1 MPRTPTPS
9 VLLAVLFALALPG
22 SSELIQAQ
30 QTQAIKI
37 AMLSPRG
44 GTTHQAFKKL
54 NDYVVKET
62 NKAAELRIYPSG
74 VAGDEVDA
82 IRKMQLGQMDGA
94 IVTTTGL
101 ALIEPQTAVLDAPGI
116 INDFP
121 VMEAVLKEMH
131 TDIAQLLAKKKVHY
145 MFSVPNGGY
154 RVFSKGKIEHVAD
167 MKRHRF
173 WLWPAS
179 YIAKEW
185 LREAGVTGVP
195 LGANDVFG
203 ALQAGTVDAL
213 TSTPISVVALR
224 WHTKLDFVTASSR
237 GVLDF
242 HFVVNKSKWDA
253 LPQNVKN
260 SINNHLPEARKDANR
275 GLKDDIDTLNKLVAR
290 GYTQGKNTPQLQAEW
305 DDLSARVRKRLIG
318 RVFPAALLDKV
329 MAIAKKAKS

>member
-1 MPRTPTPS
+1 LS
-9 VLLAVLFALALPG
+9 SFALPG
-22 SSELIQAQ
+22 SSELCQAQ

-37 AMLSPRG
+37 AMLSPRN
-44 GTTHQAFKKL
+44 GTTHQALKKL
-54 NDYVVKET
+54 SDYVVKET
-62 NKAAELRIYPSG
+62 NNAAEFHIYPSG

-101 ALIEPQTAVLDAPGI
+101 SLLEAQTSVLDAPGV
-116 INDFP
+116 INDFS
-121 VMEAVLKEMH
+121 VMDAVLKELH
-131 TDIAQLLAKKKVHY
+131 SDIENLLAKKQVQY
-145 MFSVPNGGY
+145 LFSVPNGGY
-154 RVFSKGKIEHVAD
+154 RIFSKGVIVHVSD

-179 YIAKEW
+179 YISKEW

-213 TSTPISVVALR
+213 TSTSISVVALR
-224 WHTKLDFVTASSR
+224 WHTKLDFVSASSR
-237 GVLDF
+237 GILDL

-253 LPQNVKN
+253 LPQNVKT
-260 SINNHLPEARKDANR
+260 SINNHLEETRVLANR
-275 GLKDDIDTLNKLVAR
+275 GLRDDVDTYNKLIAR
-290 GYTQGKNTPQLQAEW
+290 GYTAGKPTPQIQTEW
-305 DDLSARVRKRLIG
+305 DDLSARVRKRLVG

-329 MAIAKKAKS
+329 MAIAKKSS